1 MLNKK
6 RNILQ
11 IDKRPSLFKEEYST
25 LNHSQSQPGTGDP
38 NYYDVHLVDPMD
50 KSELVVNELVEYI
63 SKQGFRPD
71 QKLPSE
77 KELCKIIGVGN
88 RTIREALYCLKGIG
102 IVKSQQGTGWYIKEF
117 DPSSSL
123 KFLSPLLKS
132 FGGTDLLQILQIR
145 LIFEPMV
152 SRLASK
158 YITQR
163 GLDHLK
169 HTLEMMRQIQDGP
182 GTDMFWRY
190 DREFHNIL
198 AREGGNNMLAMISS
212 MLTGIFHAAT
222 WTTVDADKAFI
233 IQEHQDIYDAVKN
246 KDGEWAGKLTEKH
259 IERAID
265 AIKGHKS

>member
-1 MLNKK
+1 MLSKK

-11 IDKRPSLFKEEYST
+11 LDKREQAKEYT
-25 LNHSQSQPGTGDP
+25 VVDP
-38 NYYDVHLVDPMD
+38 NRQPLAGQERNDFFDVGLVDSMD
-50 KSELVVNELVEYI
+50 KSEMVVYELVDFI
-63 SKQGFRPD
+63 SKQGYRPD

-88 RTIREALYCLKGIG
+88 RALREALYCLKGIG

-117 DPSSSL
+117 DLSSSL

-145 LIFEPMV
+145 LIFEPMI

-169 HTLEMMRQIQDGP
+169 HTLEMMRQIQEGP

-233 IQEHQDIYDAVKN
+233 IQEHQDIYEAVQER
-246 KDGEWAGKLTEKH
+246 DGERAAALTERH
-259 IERAID
+259 IELAIEVIQ
-265 AIKGHKS
+265 AIKG